1 MCLLGITCA
10 HVNEHLFEGNLP
22 SNRCCIRFLKEFE
35 AGTRFPSRFLKFQL
49 KVGDIRQYPR
59 HLDDGFLFNVD
70 LPRKFT
76 FKSGIRKSAHGR
88 KPGSM
93 KVAGHC

>member
-22 SNRCCIRFLKEFE
+22 SNRCCIGFLKEFE

-49 KVGDIRQYPR
+49 KVGDIRQYP
-59 HLDDGFLFNVD
+59 GIWTMASFLMLTFPEN
-70 LPRKFT
+70 LPSRVEL
-76 FKSGIRKSAHGR
+76 GNLH
-88 KPGSM
+88 M
-93 KVAGHC
+93 AGNQDQ